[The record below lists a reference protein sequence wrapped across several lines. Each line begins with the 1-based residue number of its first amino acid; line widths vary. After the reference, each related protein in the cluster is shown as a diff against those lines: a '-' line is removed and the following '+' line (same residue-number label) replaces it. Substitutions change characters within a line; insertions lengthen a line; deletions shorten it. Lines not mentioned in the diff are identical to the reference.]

1 MKKLETIV
9 TIDQVPI
16 DVEFTCPY
24 CEANISEGFED
35 FLDDQGLSWSDFYD
49 RQHDPIKCP
58 FCENEIEVS
67 YEFDWGGGMKT
78 IALNDFELNLIHGLL
93 ADEEIRLKKAYKI
106 LAGHEDKFENT
117 KKIYRRSK

>member
-1 MKKLETIV
+1 
-9 TIDQVPI
+9 
-16 DVEFTCPY
+16 
-24 CEANISEGFED
+24 
-35 FLDDQGLSWSDFYD
+35 
-49 RQHDPIKCP
+49 
-58 FCENEIEVS
+58 
-67 YEFDWGGGMKT
+67 MKT

>member
-1 MKKLETIV
+1 MKRLETIV
-9 TIDQVPI
+9 TIAQAPT

-35 FLDDQGLSWSDFYD
+35 FLDDQGLSWSDCYD

-67 YEFDWGGGMKT
+67 YEFDWG
-78 IALNDFELNLIHGLL
+78 
-93 ADEEIRLKKAYKI
+93 
-106 LAGHEDKFENT
+106 
-117 KKIYRRSK
+117 